1 MKIKQNTLEQPI
13 GQRRNQ
19 REMRK
24 YLKTNKNKNTTY
36 YNLYNVAKAV
46 LRGKFKVIKMYMKN
60 KERFYINN
68 LTLH

>member
-46 LRGKFKVIKMYMKN
+46 LRGKFKVIKTYMKN